1 MRQMTQRKAL
11 IIGGGI
17 AGPVLGM
24 FLHRLGI
31 PATIY
36 EARSKPN
43 DRAGAF
49 LNLAPN
55 GLAVL
60 ETLGIR
66 EEITARGTPTTSIV
80 FQNHRGKRLG
90 VLPETTV
97 LLKRGQLNRG
107 LREAAAR
114 HGIPMQF
121 GKRLSSIETP
131 AGGGV
136 IARFEDGTEAKGDF
150 LVGCDGIHSRTRRS
164 VIPDAP
170 EPQYTGIIDSG
181 GFTRTA
187 SVPPSGGVMRMTF
200 GRKGFFGYQAVPT
213 GEVYWFH
220 NSSEPVEPD
229 RTALQAI
236 PSSEWRQRLLEVHR
250 GDAEPIAQ
258 IIGSTEGAI
267 ERWPVYDVPSLPTWH
282 RGPVCL
288 IGDAAHAISPHVGQ
302 GASLALEDAIELARC
317 LRDLPDVQS
326 AFAGFERLRRSR
338 VEKMVRE
345 ARRTGNRK
353 AASNPVTRGIRD
365 LILPFFLKLGVKGIQ
380 QVYAHTV
387 EWEKRVA

>member
-1 MRQMTQRKAL
+1 MQQMTQRKAL

-36 EARSKPN
+36 EASSK
-43 DRAGAF
+43 
-49 LNLAPN
+49 
-55 GLAVL
+55 
-60 ETLGIR
+60 
-66 EEITARGTPTTSIV
+66 
-80 FQNHRGKRLG
+80 
-90 VLPETTV
+90 
-97 LLKRGQLNRG
+97 
-107 LREAAAR
+107 
-114 HGIPMQF
+114 
-121 GKRLSSIETP
+121 
-131 AGGGV
+131 
-136 IARFEDGTEAKGDF
+136 
-150 LVGCDGIHSRTRRS
+150 
-164 VIPDAP
+164 
-170 EPQYTGIIDSG
+170 
-181 GFTRTA
+181 
-187 SVPPSGGVMRMTF
+187 
-200 GRKGFFGYQAVPT
+200 
-213 GEVYWFH
+213 
-220 NSSEPVEPD
+220 
-229 RTALQAI
+229 
-236 PSSEWRQRLLEVHR
+236 
-250 GDAEPIAQ
+250 
-258 IIGSTEGAI
+258 
-267 ERWPVYDVPSLPTWH
+267 RWPVYDVPSLPTWH